1 MGARHRSLMVLLKTP
16 KNPVTRIFRP
26 MPRARQ
32 RVCLEAGLKLD
43 INRLIRKGVM
53 RPGVRSGPF
62 QISWTNNYTGEIIA
76 SGLITANME
85 GLYQGWFRFQLG
97 SLDQWIDLIPQ
108 PRHFGGRQWYFEC
121 PETHRRCS
129 VLWMPPGATRFCSRQ
144 AWK

>member
-1 MGARHRSLMVLLKTP
+1 
-16 KNPVTRIFRP
+16 
-26 MPRARQ
+26 MPRSRQ

-43 INRLIRKGVM
+43 INRLIRQGAM
-53 RPGVRSGPF
+53 QPGVRSGPF

-108 PRHFGGRQWYFEC
+108 PRHFGGRQW
-121 PETHRRCS
+121 
-129 VLWMPPGATRFCSRQ
+129 
-144 AWK
+144 